1 MSLIISRNKQL
12 PQGIFNFKWIIQNKN
27 MEQGLTY
34 FSSSVK
40 NLFIMNIKKL
50 IFTFLSGILICSA
63 SFGQSSKLK
72 KANQNMETLNYQ
84 AAILLYNEVLEKN
97 DDPQAKMNIAECYR
111 KVNDPGNAEYWYGQV
126 VRLPQ
131 AEPIHKLYYG
141 QMLQRNGKCDLAK
154 EWFGKYVADVPGDMR
169 GQFLLKACDYEDELR
184 TKNAGIYDI
193 AHMEFNSNLDDFSPA
208 FYKHGIVFASER
220 DRGSAVKRSHGWT
233 GNPFL
238 ELYFIEAKQVKG
250 EDCGNVMYGRPEKFA
265 EELNTKFHDAAVT
278 FSDDQKQIF
287 FTRNNIEDGKVG
299 KSDDG
304 IIKLK
309 VYSADIKGKSDW
321 HNLKGLPFNSDE
333 YSVAH
338 PTLSADG
345 KKIFFSSDMPGGFG
359 GMDIYMSD
367 KEGGRWGPPINLG
380 PEINTE
386 GNEIFPNFHKSG
398 KLYFASDGL
407 IGLGGLDI
415 YYIEDNDNGGWTE
428 PENLGYPINTI
439 ADDFSIIL
447 NEEGTCGYFASD
459 REGGVGR
466 DDIYS
471 FRKTASPVQILVF
484 DEETREP
491 IKGASVVDE
500 CTGNTLVTGEDGTI
514 SIDMKLNQC
523 CTFAASMETYLDGSK
538 EGCTKNIKIGEQ
550 VFVEIPLEKEITF
563 ALQGAVFDVIT
574 KFPVEGV
581 TLTITND
588 INDNIQT
595 AVTDDDGLFSFEI
608 EEGACYTIKGEK
620 ENFITTQLADL
631 CTRGLTETTTLQVN
645 LDLQPYKVD
654 VATVTDNA
662 LEKVT
667 EIGPSGIDENGSVP
681 YLVHVYYDFNQ
692 SYLRDESIPAL
703 EALLEMLEL
712 NPDFI
717 LELGS
722 HTDSRGSFRYNR
734 RLSQRRAESVVRWL
748 TSKGVDR
755 SRLTAVGYGE
765 NKNVNNC
772 KNNVPCSEKEHQM
785 NRRTEF
791 RIIGK
796 KGDIDIVQDSRPNP
810 NTRVSVCAGC
820 PF

>member
-1 MSLIISRNKQL
+1 
-12 PQGIFNFKWIIQNKN
+12 
-27 MEQGLTY
+27 
-34 FSSSVK
+34 
-40 NLFIMNIKKL
+40 MNIKNL
-50 IFTFLSGILICSA
+50 IFTFFAGILVCGTA
-63 SFGQSSKLK
+63 FGQSTKLK
-72 KANQNMETLNYQ
+72 KAYQNMEALNYQ
-84 AAILLYNEVLEKN
+84 AAILLFNEVLEKS
-97 DDPQAKMNIAECYR
+97 DDPQAKISLAECYR
-111 KVNDPGNAEYWYGQV
+111 KVNDPSNAEYWYGQV
-126 VRLPQ
+126 VRL
-131 AEPIHKLYYG
+131 AEVEPIHKLYYG

-154 EWFGKYVADVPGDMR
+154 EWFEKYVIDVPDDMR
-169 GQFLLKACDYEDELR
+169 GQYLLKACDYEDELR
-184 TKNAGIYDI
+184 TKNSGIFEI
-193 AHMEFNSNLDDFSPA
+193 AHMQFNSNLDDISPA
-208 FYKHGIVFASER
+208 YFKHGLVFASER
-220 DRGSAVKRSHGWT
+220 DKGTAIKRNHGWT

-238 ELYFIEAKQVKG
+238 ELYFLEAKQIKG
-250 EDCGNVMYGRPEKFA
+250 EECGNVMYGRPEKFSD
-265 EELNTKFHDAAVT
+265 ELNTKFHDAAVS

-299 KSDDG
+299 KSDEG

-309 VYSADIKGKSDW
+309 VYTADIKEKTDYKGLHGWGD
-321 HNLKGLPFNSDE
+321 LKGLPFNSNE

-338 PTLSADG
+338 PSLTADG
-345 KKIFFSSDMPGGFG
+345 KRLFFSSDMPGGFG
-359 GMDIYMSD
+359 GMDLYVSE
-367 KEGGRWGPPINLG
+367 KEGGRWGPPMNLG
-380 PEINTE
+380 PSINTE
-386 GNEIFPNFHKSG
+386 GNEIFPFYHNSG

-415 YYIEDNDNGGWTE
+415 YFIDNKGNGEWSE
-428 PENLGYPINTI
+428 VENLGYPINTI

-447 NEEGTCGYFASD
+447 NEEGTCGYFTSD

-484 DEETREP
+484 DKDTREP
-491 IKGASVVDE
+491 IEGAEVVID
-500 CTGNTLVTGEDGTI
+500 CTGNTMTTGVDGTI
-514 SIDMKLNQC
+514 SIDMKMNEC
-523 CTFAASMETYLDGSK
+523 CNFSASMETYVDKSA
-538 EGCTKNIKIGEQ
+538 EGCTKGLKIGEP
-550 VFVEIPLEKEITF
+550 VFVEIPLEKELTF
-563 ALQGAVFDVIT
+563 AIQGAVFDVIT

-588 INDNIQT
+588 INDEVQT
-595 AVTDDDGLFSFEI
+595 VVTTDDGLFTFDI
-608 EEGACYTIKGEK
+608 EKDACYTIKGEK
-620 ENFITTQLADL
+620 ENFITAQITDQ
-631 CTRGLTETTTLQVN
+631 CTRGLLESTTLQMN

-662 LEKVT
+662 LNKVT
-667 EIGPSGIDENGSVP
+667 EIGPSGPDEDGNIP

-692 SYLRDESIPAL
+692 SYIRDESIPAL
-703 EALLEMLEL
+703 ESLLEMLEL

-717 LELGS
+717 VELGS

-748 TSKGVDR
+748 TNKGIDR
-755 SRLTAVGYGE
+755 DRLSAVGYGE

-791 RIIGK
+791 KVIGK
-796 KGDIDIVQDSRPNP
+796 KGDIDIIQNSKPNP